1 MGMLHADTEFM
12 REEISRQYDN
22 PSWRMRVNNM
32 PWYQVFAIYQRLQ
45 QDGTLHSKKAE
56 EKKPSAAASKMGP
69 KTFSGPMPEIQ
80 VQIYEQLS
88 MFPPDR
94 RSYKEDY

>member
-1 MGMLHADTEFM
+1 MAYADLEFM
-12 REEISRQYDN
+12 REEVGRQYDN
-22 PSWRMRVNNM
+22 PTWRAKVDHM
-32 PWYQVFAIYQRLQ
+32 PERQLLAIYSRLVH
-45 QDGTLHSKKAE
+45 DGTLHSKKAE
-56 EKKPSAAASKMGP
+56 EKKPSTTAPKIEP
-69 KTFSGPMPEIQ
+69 KTFSGLMPEIQ

>member
-1 MGMLHADTEFM
+1 MAYADLEFM
-12 REEISRQYDN
+12 REEVGRQYDN
-22 PSWRMRVNNM
+22 PTWRTKVDHM
-32 PWYQVFAIYQRLQ
+32 PERQLLAIYSRLVH
-45 QDGTLHSKKAE
+45 DGTLHSKTE
-56 EKKPSAAASKMGP
+56 EKKPSAAVPKMEQ

-88 MFPPDR
+88 MFPPYR